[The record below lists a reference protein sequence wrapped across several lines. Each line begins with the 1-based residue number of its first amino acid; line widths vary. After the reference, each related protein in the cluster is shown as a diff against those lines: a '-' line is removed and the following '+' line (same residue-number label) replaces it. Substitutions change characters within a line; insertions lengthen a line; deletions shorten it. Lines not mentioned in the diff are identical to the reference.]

1 MIINKIDN
9 FYIAKLIG
17 KKIDIYNTKELEE
30 LTKKIITKISKNNKL
45 QNYIHLEIYPNKNYG
60 TIIKISHYNAPFINK
75 KEKTVKI
82 TINTESIFLY
92 KIDYFNIKNKLHQTK
107 IYYYKNKFYIELDNQ
122 ISTKDYLNILESS
135 EIIYENT
142 NLILD
147 KAIKI

>member
-9 FYIAKLIG
+9 FYIVKLIG
-17 KKIDIYNTKELEE
+17 KKVDIYDTIALEE

-45 QNYIHLEIYPNKNYG
+45 QNYIHLEIYLNKHYG
-60 TIIKISHYNAPFINK
+60 TIIKVSHYNSPFINK

-92 KIDYFNIKNKLHQTK
+92 KIDYFNIIKKLHQNK
-107 IYYYKNKFYIELDNQ
+107 IYYYKNKFYLELDNQ

-142 NLILD
+142 NHILD